1 MLNPSV
7 WGGDEVDVEKKSFM
21 GKLCAGPSPSDWG
34 RENRQLRAMGS
45 IYLYVFQEEPW

>member
-1 MLNPSV
+1 MPNSSV
-7 WGGDEVDVEKKSFM
+7 WGGDEVDVKKKSFM

-45 IYLYVFQEEPW
+45 IYLYVSQEEPW